1 MTPDN
6 TAWKVSPG
14 VRATYSEDG
23 AVLLDI
29 DKGICYSLNVVGSR
43 IWVTIASSP
52 GIHLEG
58 IVNVLGTHFQAPREQ
73 LLTDT
78 AEYLRNL
85 VRIGLLHSHGAV
97 VSPNATRGRK

>member
-1 MTPDN
+1 MTSDN

-29 DKGICYSLNVVGSR
+29 DNGLCYSLNVVGSR
-43 IWVTIASSP
+43 IWVTLASSP
-52 GIHLEG
+52 GIDLEG
-58 IVNVLGTHFQAPREQ
+58 IVDVLETHFQALREQ

-78 AEYLRNL
+78 AEYLRDL
-85 VRIGLLHSHGAV
+85 VRMGLLYSHGGV
-97 VSPNATRGRK
+97 VSPNATRRTK